1 MGDKHM
7 EVIKRREKRR
17 REVIE
22 NARKWASSLDFKTS
36 AILIGSYARGD
47 FNLWSDVDILIIS
60 DTFKGNPLE
69 RLKKIDPPPGFQIIP
84 LNLEELEKLHSR
96 NDILIREV
104 LEHGVIL
111 RDDLQLRHKFP
122 FRNEQILDAEKEG
135 Y

>member
-1 MGDKHM
+1 M
-7 EVIKRREKRR
+7 EVIKRREEKR

-22 NARKWASSLDFKTS
+22 NARKWASSLNFRTS

-47 FNLWSDVDILIIS
+47 FNLWSDVDIVIIS
-60 DTFKGNPLE
+60 DTFKENPLE

-84 LNLEELEKLHSR
+84 LNLEELEKLH
-96 NDILIREV
+96 NKKDILAREI

-111 RDDLQLRHKFP
+111 RDDLQLRHKLLFL
-122 FRNEQILDAEKEG
+122 NKS

>member
-1 MGDKHM
+1 VGDEHM
-7 EVIKRREKRR
+7 EVIKRREEKR

-22 NARKWASSLDFKTS
+22 NARKWVSSLNFRTS

-47 FNLWSDVDILIIS
+47 FNLWSDVDIMIIS
-60 DTFKGNPLE
+60 DTFKENPLE

-96 NDILIREV
+96 NDVLVREF

-111 RDDLQLRHKFP
+111 RDDLQLRHKLP
-122 FRNEQILDAEKEG
+122 FRNKS
-135 Y
+135 